1 MPPESAKKP
10 TLLLID
16 DDSIIADSLEYML
29 SDDYHI
35 ERAVDRQT
43 SFELLDRVAHS
54 PALALV
60 DLGLPPDVH
69 TPDEGLAVIRQ
80 ISQLYPS
87 TRILVLSG
95 QDSKQY
101 ERQASDAGAV
111 DFIDKPCDIAQ
122 IKVRLIKQM
131 KISGNKTNVRSQLMG
146 IVGSSEPIELLRM
159 QIVQLASSPYPL
171 LIEGESGSGKEVV
184 ARNLHLC
191 SSRHSQSFLTLN
203 CAAFNGE
210 LLESQLF
217 GHTKGAFTG
226 ATDTKKGFFEEA
238 GTGTLLLDEVADL
251 PLDLQAK
258 LLRVLEDG
266 EYYRLGETQPR
277 YATARVLA
285 ATNKDIFTAIEKG
298 LFREDLYHRLSVLT
312 IRVPT
317 LRERS
322 DDKFELLDYYKQQ
335 VSEQVST
342 FHLDEG
348 ALKVWGEY
356 AFPGNVR
363 ELRNIAIRLSAK
375 YPGQPIKREV
385 LELEMTGLQRNLN
398 EKISDNWLRNRLNED
413 GFQLD
418 QMLRSV
424 EKEVIKIAMSDH
436 NGNMSKVA
444 EMLGINRTT
453 LYGRMG
459 RMEPK
464 DSTGP
469 ITEALISCKVKATHE
484 II

>member
-1 MPPESAKKP
+1 MSLESAQKP

-29 SDDYHI
+29 NDDYHI

-43 SFELLDRVAHS
+43 CFDLLDRITHS
-54 PALALV
+54 PTLALV
-60 DLGLPPDVH
+60 DLGLPPDIH
-69 TPDEGLAVIRQ
+69 TPEEGLAVIRK
-80 ISQLYPS
+80 ISQIHPS

-95 QDSKQY
+95 QDSKKYQF
-101 ERQASDAGAV
+101 QAKEAGAV

-122 IKVRLIKQM
+122 IKARLIKQM
-131 KISGNKTNVRSQLMG
+131 KASGSTNTVRNQLTG

-159 QIVQLASSPYPL
+159 QIIQLAGSPYPL
-171 LIEGESGSGKEVV
+171 LIEGESGSGKEVA

-191 SSRHSQSFLTLN
+191 SSRHNQPFLTLN
-203 CAAFNGE
+203 CAAFNGD

-217 GHTKGAFTG
+217 GHIKGAFTG
-226 ATDTKKGFFEEA
+226 ATDTKKGFFEEV

-285 ATNKDIFTAIEKG
+285 ATNQDIFAAIEKG

-312 IRVPT
+312 IRVPR
-317 LRERS
+317 LGERS
-322 DDKFELLDYYKQQ
+322 DDKFELLEYFKQQ

-342 FHLDEG
+342 FHLDEK

-356 AFPGNVR
+356 TFPGNVR
-363 ELRNIAIRLSAK
+363 ELRNIVIRLSAK
-375 YPGQPIKREV
+375 YPGQAIKPEV
-385 LELEMTGLQRNLN
+385 LKLEMTGLQRNTN
-398 EKISDNWLRNRLNED
+398 PGTSENWLRSTLYAD

-418 QMLRSV
+418 QMLKLV
-424 EKEVIKIAMSDH
+424 EKDVIDMAMAEH

-453 LYGRMG
+453 LYGRMD
-459 RMEPK
+459 RMEDK
-464 DSTGP
+464 D
-469 ITEALISCKVKATHE
+469 
-484 II
+484 